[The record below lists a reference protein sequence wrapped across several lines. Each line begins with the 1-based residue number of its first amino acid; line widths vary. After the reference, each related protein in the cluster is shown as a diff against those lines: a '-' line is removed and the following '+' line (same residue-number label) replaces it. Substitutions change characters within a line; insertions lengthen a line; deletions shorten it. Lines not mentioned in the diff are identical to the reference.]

1 MTIDLER
8 INAERRRRRKA
19 PLTLAEAKTAL
30 ANTPRACD
38 DGFDTLGFLFALET
52 GVPFSPSHGFSTG
65 ALLGATLHSEPSPAA
80 SSSYDSGSSSP
91 SDSSSSSDGGGS
103 GGGDGGGS
111 GGGD

>member
-30 ANTPRACD
+30 ANTPRARD
-38 DGFDTLGFLFALET
+38 DGFDTLGFLFAFET

-65 ALLGATLHSEPSPAA
+65 ALLGAAMHSEPSPAA
-80 SSSYDSGSSSP
+80 SSSYDSGSSDS
-91 SDSSSSSDGGGS
+91 SSSSSDGGGS
-103 GGGDGGGS
+103 GGGD
-111 GGGD
+111 